1 MIIQQFNIDL
11 NYISNAG
18 ETRAFTVNGSDGGI
32 FSLIVER
39 LVGSTTTYYNFSTN
53 TFVSSQKRLKNR
65 KLLNGNY
72 SGNIVFPAGG
82 LSSGGN
88 PNTYT
93 LKLFAESAWNTTHAQ
108 RKEVRFPDGTLD
120 VNSSTGS
127 NSDLLQ
133 KTIYQFPETVVS
145 LSAISPNSLSGFAG
159 ATVTTD
165 TITVQ
170 RGKNTGKIPF
180 TITCTLASTKAGV
193 LKRNPLESDLTAFT
207 ARTLGEPVKIEGVT
221 AKTET
226 VGTINATVPI
236 SDTDKIVLAAIGSV
250 AVGNTVTGLGI
261 NSDHPVVVIAVN
273 PDGDNV
279 NEIQINKTITVA
291 DNASHTTPWVFDL
304 VAYRRWNCSQIQRLL
319 PNMLA
324 FSGGVSAGTKI
335 SGYLDTSTQIVETH
349 HADGSISEQTRTYV
363 NFDVPPLDNIGYLP
377 VWTYGR
383 LSTQQGLITFDT
395 AQAVATNRNVGTKF
409 YAYGSNAI
417 KSLHNSKLKITD
429 LDIEITDVT
438 TTINDASADGATAL
452 NDFDVTSTSGIL
464 DDVSAVY
471 GVNLT
476 PSSVTPTVTA
486 ISSYNLTLTPGGH
499 YVQNGQT
506 LTFKGAG
513 RVFTITGNIEFENI
527 DDTDFTLR
535 FDLEKFITAS

>member
-18 ETRAFTVNGSDGGI
+18 ETRTFTVNGSDGSI

-39 LVGSTTTYYNFSTN
+39 LVGSTITYYNFSTN

-65 KLLNGNY
+65 KLLSGSY

-82 LSSGGN
+82 LSSGNN

-93 LKLFAESAWNTTHAQ
+93 LKLFAESAWNTTHVKH
-108 RKEVRFPDGTLD
+108 KEIRFPDGTLD

-145 LSAISPNSLSGFAG
+145 LSAISPNSLSGFG
-159 ATVTTD
+159 SATITTD

-170 RGKNTGKIPF
+170 RGRNTGKIPF
-180 TITCTLASTKAGV
+180 TITCTLASSKAGTI
-193 LKRNPLESDLTAFT
+193 KRNPLESDLTAFT
-207 ARTLGEPVKIEGVT
+207 ARTLGEPVKIKGVT
-221 AKTET
+221 VKSET

-250 AVGNTVTGLGI
+250 AVGNTVTGVGI
-261 NSDHPVVVIAVN
+261 NNDYPVVVIAVN
-273 PDGDNV
+273 PDGDNA

-304 VAYRRWNCSQIQRLL
+304 VAYRRWNCSQIQRLF

-324 FSGGVSAGTKI
+324 FSGGVSAGTRI
-335 SGYLDTSTQIVETH
+335 SGYLDTSTQIIETH
-349 HADGSISEQTRTYV
+349 NTDGSVSEQTKTYI
-363 NFDVPPLDNIGYLP
+363 NFDVPPLDTIGYLP
-377 VWTYGR
+377 VWTRGR

-395 AQAVATNRNVGTKF
+395 AQAVATNRNVGTKL
-409 YAYGSNAI
+409 YGYGSNAI
-417 KSLHNSKLKITD
+417 LSLHNSKLKITD
-429 LDIEITDVT
+429 LDVEITDVT
-438 TTINDASADGATAL
+438 TTVNDTDATGAAALTVFTVASA
-452 NDFDVTSTSGIL
+452 SGIL
-464 DDVSAVY
+464 DDVSIMS
-471 GVNLT
+471 GVNVTATAVNPTITTISTNDLT
-476 PSSVTPTVTA
+476 VTPGQ
-486 ISSYNLTLTPGGH
+486 YL
-499 YVQNGQT
+499 QNGQT
-506 LTFKGAG
+506 LTFSGAG
-513 RVFTITGNIEFENI
+513 RIFTITGNIEFDNI